1 MQMRYILPLL
11 LIGLMS
17 CSEDFLE
24 LGLQGEVEETNFMQN
39 ANDARLATNAV
50 YNTLRDWRYHGGFPI
65 VDIMS
70 DDSRKGSNPGDGI
83 QVLAFDNF
91 TYSPNEDAIRN
102 WYSTLYV
109 AIKRANV
116 VINRAPNIDMD
127 PSLQSRFIA
136 EAKFLRAMTYF
147 KLVRLYGGVPI
158 VTTTDPERILPRN
171 TADEVY
177 GLIVQDLLDAIQV
190 LPEQSDYAS
199 TDLGRATKGAAKAL
213 LAKVYLYRKDFVN
226 AEQYALEVINSGE
239 YNLDPSFP
247 NVFSKDGEFGSGSIF
262 EIAARPDGFGDG
274 GHQYGNTQGV
284 RSMPN
289 RGWGFNRP
297 SYDLMQS
304 FEAGDPRK
312 DATIIY
318 LGEEINGIVIGGD
331 SSTPDT
337 TYDEQGNIVEIEVYN
352 QKVWTPG
359 TTPLES
365 WDYNVRVLRL
375 ADILLIA
382 AEAMNENNK
391 PGEAL
396 GYLNMVRSRARSGNP
411 AVLPDI
417 TEQGKD
423 ALRDIILEERRSELA
438 LEQNRF
444 FDLVRTGKAPEVLGP
459 LGFMENKHELFPI
472 PQAEIDLSEG
482 ILEQNPGWL

>member
-1 MQMRYILPLL
+1 
-11 LIGLMS
+11 
-17 CSEDFLE
+17 
-24 LGLQGEVEETNFMQN
+24 
-39 ANDARLATNAV
+39 
-50 YNTLRDWRYHGGFPI
+50 
-65 VDIMS
+65 
-70 DDSRKGSNPGDGI
+70 
-83 QVLAFDNF
+83 
-91 TYSPNEDAIRN
+91 
-102 WYSTLYV
+102 
-109 AIKRANV
+109 
-116 VINRAPNIDMD
+116 
-127 PSLQSRFIA
+127 
-136 EAKFLRAMTYF
+136 MTYF

-239 YNLDPSFP
+239 YSLDPSFS

-284 RSMPN
+284 RSLPN

-396 GYLNMVRSRARSGNP
+396 GYLNMVRSRARGGNP